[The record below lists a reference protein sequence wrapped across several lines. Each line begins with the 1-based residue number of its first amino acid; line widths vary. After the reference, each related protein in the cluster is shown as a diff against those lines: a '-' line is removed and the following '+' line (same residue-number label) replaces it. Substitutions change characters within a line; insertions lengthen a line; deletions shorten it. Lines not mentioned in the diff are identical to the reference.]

1 MGKVHKRVVLVLAVL
16 VVGILAL
23 TLRLRAVDQLPIDF
37 DEDDYLRAGLEYT
50 AIIDEGRW
58 SDFTDTNYRSEHPP
72 LQKIIYGVS
81 MLGLSETDLPADLP
95 VDAPPASDLPE
106 EHLNRARSVGAVFGA
121 LTAVLAAFVSP
132 LAGIFVAI
140 HTFTIKY
147 TSQVMLEA
155 IPAFFAAASVL
166 AYGRWTKVG
175 GKRWLWWSA
184 GLLGAT
190 AASKYNY
197 AIVGLVILAHWFWDH
212 RTERTPIGP
221 WLKQVAFW
229 GGISLFVFVALDPY
243 LWPDPIGRLWSSFT
257 YHGSYAGGSQV
268 EAAGLPFWQPFVWL
282 SGSVPWHPGV
292 FAVSFDLIIGALAA
306 VGLPRLW
313 RENRLLGL
321 WFVIGLGFLLI
332 WPTKWPQYIVTL
344 IVPLAVSASY
354 GARTYLW
361 EPVVAAYRRRR
372 DPGRHRNTL
381 KELVQASPWL
391 LPGIVAL
398 VVLLVYPLI
407 FQTAVSLT
415 DFQYRALPDGL
426 NGGVWREVGGGL
438 SGNIEPVE
446 FGVNAALSGGTE
458 AEVSYV
464 GFSLLGDLFE
474 GGGTAPLLGFE
485 IVWTGL
491 SVILTVILGVG
502 FAMMIQR
509 PSVKRK
515 GIWTALLLL
524 PWAVPEF
531 IGALAWQ
538 RVVEPRFGWV
548 AYATRDNFPW
558 MERPTPTLLIL
569 LIAGVWH
576 GFPLVMLAASAGLRL
591 LPADVDEAAVID
603 GAGSWR
609 KFRSVTWPLLFPIIA
624 PVVIIRAILSFNQ
637 FYLFLVMETDY
648 PMMTFS
654 TLSYVVIRFANQI
667 SLSAA
672 INVFTVVVL
681 VVMVVIL
688 NNRAR
693 RQEEAY
699 G

>member
-1 MGKVHKRVVLVLAVL
+1 MVKVQKRVVLVLAVL

-50 AIIDEGRW
+50 AIIEDGRW
-58 SDFTDTNYRSEHPP
+58 SDFTDANYRPEHPP
-72 LQKIIYGVS
+72 LQKVIYGVS

-95 VDAPPASDLPE
+95 VDAPPASYLPE
-106 EHLNRARSVGAVFGA
+106 EHLTRARGVGAVFGA
-121 LTAVLAAFVSP
+121 LTAVLAALVSP

-166 AYGRWTKVG
+166 AYRRWTKTDRG
-175 GKRWLWWSA
+175 WWLWGA
-184 GLLGAT
+184 AVLLGLT

-197 AIVGLVILAHWFWDH
+197 AIVAAPILVHWLWEQRAERRPWMPWAKRALIWLTVSLLVFLAF
-212 RTERTPIGP
+212 
-221 WLKQVAFW
+221 
-229 GGISLFVFVALDPY
+229 DPY
-243 LWPDPIGRLWSSFT
+243 LWPDPIGRLWSSVS
-257 YHGSYAGGSQV
+257 YHGSYTSGAQV
-268 EAAGLPFWQPFVWL
+268 EQAGFPFWQPLVWL

-292 FAVSFDLIIGALAA
+292 FAVSFDLIVTALAA
-306 VGLPRLW
+306 AGLGRLW
-313 RENRLLGL
+313 KQERLLAL
-321 WFVIGLGFLLI
+321 WLLIGFGFLII
-332 WPTKWPQYIVTL
+332 WPTKWPQYVVTIV
-344 IVPLAVSASY
+344 VPLSVSASY
-354 GARTYLW
+354 GARLYLW
-361 EPVVAAYRRRR
+361 EPLVAAYRRRQ

-381 KELVQASPWL
+381 RDLVHATPWL
-391 LPGIVAL
+391 LPGAIAL
-398 VVLLVYPLI
+398 LVLLVYPLI

-438 SGNIEPVE
+438 TGSIEAAE
-446 FGVNAALSGGTE
+446 FGVGDALSGATSD
-458 AEVSYV
+458 EVSYV
-464 GFSLLGDLFE
+464 GFGLLGDLFK
-474 GGGTAPLLGFE
+474 GGSTAPLLGFE
-485 IVWTGL
+485 IIWTVL
-491 SVILTVILGVG
+491 SVALTVAIGVG
-502 FAMMIQR
+502 FALMIQR
-509 PSVKRK
+509 PGVKRK

-548 AYATRDNFPW
+548 AYATRDTFPW
-558 MERPTPTLLIL
+558 MESPTPTLLVL
-569 LIAGVWH
+569 LVAGVWH

-591 LPADVDEAAVID
+591 VPTDVDEAAVLD

-637 FYLFLVMETDY
+637 FYLFLVMEAEY
-648 PMMTFS
+648 PMMTLS
-654 TLSYVVIRFANQI
+654 SLSYIVIRFANQI

-672 INVFTVVVL
+672 INVFTVAIL
-681 VVMVVIL
+681 AVMVVVL
-688 NNRAR
+688 NRGAR

>member
-1 MGKVHKRVVLVLAVL
+1 MVLAVAVL
-16 VVGILAL
+16 VVGVLAF

-50 AIIDEGRW
+50 AIIEDGRW
-58 SDFTDTNYRSEHPP
+58 GDLLETNYRPEHPP
-72 LQKIIYGVS
+72 LQKIAYGVS
-81 MLGLSETDLPADLP
+81 MLGLSDVPEIPDLP

-106 EHLNRARSVGAVFGA
+106 EHLDRARTTGA
-121 LTAVLAAFVSP
+121 LFGTFTAVLAALLSP

-166 AYGRWTKVG
+166 AYRRWTKVG
-175 GKRWLWWSA
+175 ANRWLWASA
-184 GLLGAT
+184 ALLGLT

-197 AIVGLVILAHWFWDH
+197 AIVAVPILLHWWLGH
-212 RTERTPIGP
+212 RGELHP
-221 WLKQVAFW
+221 WRPWVSPALLW
-229 GGISLFVFVALDPY
+229 GGLSLLVFFLFDPY
-243 LWPDPIGRLWSSFT
+243 LWPDPIGRLWSSVT
-257 YHGSYAGGSQV
+257 YHGSYATGAQV
-268 EAAGLPFWQPFVWL
+268 EQAAYPFWQPLVWV

-292 FAVSFDLIIGALAA
+292 FAVSFDLIITALAA

-313 RENRLLGL
+313 KQERLMAL
-321 WFVIGLGFLLI
+321 WLLVGFGFLLV
-332 WPTKWPQYIVTL
+332 WPTKWPQYVVTIV
-344 IVPLAVSASY
+344 VPLSVAAGV
-354 GARTYLW
+354 GARVYFW
-361 EPVVAAYRRRR
+361 EPLVAAYRRRR
-372 DPGRHRNTL
+372 DPGRHRNSL
-381 KELVQASPWL
+381 RDLVHATPWL
-391 LPGIVAL
+391 VPGAVAL
-398 VVLLVYPLI
+398 VVLLIYPLI
-407 FQTAVSLT
+407 FQGAVSLT

-438 SGNIEPVE
+438 SGEIEAVE
-446 FGVNAALSGGTE
+446 FGVGDAFSGATSD
-458 AEVSYV
+458 EVSYV
-464 GFSLLGDLFE
+464 GFSLLGDLFT
-474 GGGTAPLLGFE
+474 GGGTAPLIGFE
-485 IVWTGL
+485 IIWTVL
-491 SVILTVILGVG
+491 SVVLTTVIGVG

-509 PSVKRK
+509 PAVKRK
-515 GIWTALLLL
+515 GLWTALLLL

-548 AYATRDNFPW
+548 AYATRDTFPW
-558 MERPTPTLLIL
+558 MESPTPTLIVL
-569 LIAGVWH
+569 LVAGVWH

-591 LPADVDEAAVID
+591 VPTDVDEAAVLD

-637 FYLFLVMETDY
+637 FYLFLVMEAEY
-648 PMMTFS
+648 PMMTLS
-654 TLSYVVIRFANQI
+654 ALSYIVIRFANQI

-672 INVFTVVVL
+672 LNVFTVAVL
-681 VVMVVIL
+681 AVMVVVL
-688 NNRAR
+688 NRGAR